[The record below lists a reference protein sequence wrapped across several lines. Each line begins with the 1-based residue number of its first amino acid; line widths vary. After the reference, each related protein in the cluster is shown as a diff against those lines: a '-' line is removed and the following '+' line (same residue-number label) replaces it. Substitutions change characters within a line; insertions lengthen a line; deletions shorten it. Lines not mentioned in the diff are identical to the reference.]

1 MDRNFLN
8 DLGLEKEIVDKIFAE
23 YGKELNPLKQENEKY
38 KQELEN
44 TKQELD
50 KANEVLKG
58 FDGVNVSDLNK
69 QIEEYKNSIKTM
81 RADNEAKIKAM
92 IIDNAIN
99 SKFNAVPEKYRNLL
113 KKQVDKSKI
122 VVDKDN
128 NLTGLE
134 EQFNTLKE
142 QYNDLFA
149 SEQTSLK
156 FGQEQKVDQT
166 TVNNKTV
173 DLANIFGVKD

>member
-8 DLGLEKEIVDKIFAE
+8 DLGLDKEIVDKIFAE
-23 YGKELNPLKQENEKY
+23 FGKELNPLKQENEKF
-38 KQELEN
+38 KQELQN
-44 TKQELD
+44 TKDELE

-92 IIDNAIN
+92 VIDNAIN

-113 KKQVDKSKI
+113 KMQVDREKI

-134 EQFNTLKE
+134 EQFNSIKE
-142 QYNDLFA
+142 QYSDLFQ
-149 SEQTSLK
+149 EQQTGLK
-156 FGQEQKVDQT
+156 FGLENKEQVNE
-166 TVNNKTV
+166 TVSK
-173 DLANIFGVKD
+173 KQR